1 MRSGEYFSD
10 LGIPLSVRYLFAFD
24 FGIPPKHYSNA
35 RYFIGHCFSTVAP
48 TLHLKR
54 SEASASVIKLGLTDT
69 FRFNL
74 DMIKNRVSRSLYR
87 SLLKMARNFEE
98 SPASKILLYRT
109 DLYNTNKS
117 AAAKYYTSVLS
128 GLFEKDSYLFQ
139 PKGGSKSLVEIVRTE
154 SRAANENIGSAERL
168 DAGFAA
174 LRKLSSLWSIY
185 NTQESDED
193 EDDELEL
200 DDEEYSTAL
209 DSNVSLAPALS
220 SGVLL
225 LAHPMLQGPLH
236 RSVILL
242 LEHNSKGTYG
252 VVINHRTGHSIQ
264 SSVKNLPES
273 IIETFGHSSV
283 AFGGMVRRL
292 TYLHD
297 VPQVG
302 GISIPTCQQPLYAGG
317 EISKALTFVKE
328 ARAACVVASTN
339 SRNSDTPSSLE
350 SHAYSEENDPTERFR
365 FFVGCCL
372 WEGGNLE
379 KELASGYWI
388 PVYSKPDVVLDL
400 AMKPA
405 VLLEREQ
412 CDVSDVGIAS
422 NGALIADVVN
432 EIEVSVDETT
442 VKDPRETTP
451 ERQQKR
457 QQQKREALP
466 TMDEETLDAGMT
478 RSKLDKIAVEEGSS
492 SRDSIVYDE
501 NQSDRDYFSEG
512 GEEEYSVDVWK
523 ALLRSL
529 GDPYAAMAD
538 LPPWVSAKDVES
550 ADWK

>member
-1 MRSGEYFSD
+1 
-10 LGIPLSVRYLFAFD
+10 
-24 FGIPPKHYSNA
+24 
-35 RYFIGHCFSTVAP
+35 
-48 TLHLKR
+48 
-54 SEASASVIKLGLTDT
+54 
-69 FRFNL
+69 
-74 DMIKNRVSRSLYR
+74 MIKNRVSRSLYR

-128 GLFEKDSYLFQ
+128 DLFEKDSYLFQ
-139 PKGGSKSLVEIVRTE
+139 PRGDSKSLVEIVRAE
-154 SRAANENIGSAERL
+154 SRAANEKISSAERL

-193 EDDELEL
+193 EDEDDVLEL
-200 DDEEYSTAL
+200 DDEELSTAL
-209 DSNVSLAPALS
+209 DSDVSLAPALS

-273 IIETFGHSSV
+273 IIETFGSSSV

-317 EISKALTFVKE
+317 EISKALLFVKE
-328 ARAACVVASTN
+328 ARAANVVASTD
-339 SRNSDTPSSLE
+339 SKNSDAPSSSE
-350 SHAYSEENDPTERFR
+350 GHEDSEENDPTERFR

-388 PVYSKPDVVLDL
+388 PVHSKPDVVLNL
-400 AMKPA
+400 AMKSA
-405 VLLEREQ
+405 VLRERVH
-412 CDVSDVGIAS
+412 CDVRDVEIAS
-422 NGALIADVVN
+422 DGSLTADVVT
-432 EIEVSVDETT
+432 EIEVDIDDTKI
-442 VKDPRETTP
+442 KDPRGVVS
-451 ERQQKR
+451 ERQL
-457 QQQKREALP
+457 QKREVLLAK
-466 TMDEETLDAGMT
+466 EVETLDAGMT
-478 RSKLDKIAVEEGSS
+478 RSELDKIAVAEGSS
-492 SRDSIVYDE
+492 SRDSVVNNE
-501 NQSDRDYFSEG
+501 NHSDRDYFSEG
-512 GEEEYSVDVWK
+512 EEEEYSVDVWK